1 MGIAIFCQPYLWS
14 KLTIF
19 MINHIHD
26 HGHGQLELTMAM
38 VMVKHS
44 EPWSWTWSTIVDHN
58 QPLST
63 MANHTLG
70 QT

>member
-1 MGIAIFCQPYLWS
+1 
-14 KLTIF
+14 
-19 MINHIHD
+19 MIMAMVK
-26 HGHGQLELTMAM
+26 LTMAM

-44 EPWSWTWSTIVDHN
+44 EPWSWSTIVDHD